1 MSVMTTNEI
10 YQEVVDFLEQLDEE
24 DLKYIILSEEE
35 VAEPVFRW
43 EYQFESLTEAES
55 LFRQV
60 NPFD

>member
-1 MSVMTTNEI
+1 MTTDTI

-24 DLKYIILSEEE
+24 DLKHILVSDEELI
-35 VAEPVFRW
+35 EPVFRW

-60 NPFD
+60 DPFD